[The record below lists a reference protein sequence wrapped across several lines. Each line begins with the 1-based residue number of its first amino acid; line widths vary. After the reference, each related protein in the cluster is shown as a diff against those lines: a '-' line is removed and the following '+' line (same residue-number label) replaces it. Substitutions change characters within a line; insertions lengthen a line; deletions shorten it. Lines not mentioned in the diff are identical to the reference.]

1 MKQLNLANPSC
12 SDIMFE
18 ISKFPDGQQ
27 QVTLL
32 LNPVDLEG
40 ASEWGTSNKAKF
52 NKVVIKSRLNNFADL
67 ELIACAVASLK
78 ELGIKEI
85 HLYVPYIMGAR
96 SDRKFVEGSNNYLK
110 DIICPIL
117 NSFKLKSITCIDPH
131 SDCLEMGLHNFR
143 KETNKTLVQY
153 ALRNLYGY
161 THGTSPGILNNK
173 FVLVSP
179 DAGASKKIYKL
190 AELINYKGEV
200 LTCSK
205 HRDSEGKL
213 TLTQVPYRI
222 DHFAK
227 DLIIID
233 DICDG
238 GGTFINIA
246 KEIKKLQPERTG
258 KLYLIITHGIF
269 SKGFAELNQYFDGIY
284 CTNSYKNVEETE
296 YHALENTKTNTKQ
309 LNVFLSDN

>member
-32 LNPVDLEG
+32 LNPVDLER

-52 NKVVIKSRLNNFADL
+52 SKVVIKSRLNNFSDL

-78 ELGIKEI
+78 ELGIKEV

-161 THGTSPGILNNK
+161 THGAYQGILNNK
-173 FVLVSP
+173 FVLVAP
-179 DAGASKKIYKL
+179 DAGAAKKIYKL
-190 AELINYKGEV
+190 AESINYKGDIII
-200 LTCSK
+200 CSK
-205 HRDSEGKL
+205 DRDAKGKL
-213 TLTQVPYRI
+213 TKTVIP
-222 DHFAK
+222 HH
-227 DLIIID
+227 LIEPNVDYIIVD

-238 GGTFINIA
+238 GATFINIA
-246 KEIKKLQPERTG
+246 KEIKNNHSLTG

-269 SKGFAELNQYFDGIY
+269 SKGFAELNQHFDGIY